1 MWYGMAV
8 GLSFALAAQHAG
20 EALDVPFGELLDYI
34 AIEQIKREG
43 FAPKHALTDEEII
56 PNVR

>member
-8 GLSFALAAQHAG
+8 GLSYT

-34 AIEQIKREG
+34 AIEKIKREG
-43 FAPKHALTDEEII
+43 FAPKRTLTDDEII

>member
-8 GLSFALAAQHAG
+8 GLTYN
-20 EALDVPFGELLDYI
+20 EALTIPFGELLDYI

-43 FAPKHALTDEEII
+43 SKLRQVLTDDEII
-56 PNVR
+56 PDVR

>member
-1 MWYGMAV
+1 MAV
-8 GLSFALAAQHAG
+8 GLSYT

-43 FAPKHALTDEEII
+43 FTLKHALTDEEII

>member
-8 GLSFALAAQHAG
+8 GLTYT

-43 FAPKHALTDEEII
+43 FAPFPLIKDI
-56 PNVR
+56 VG

>member
-8 GLSFALAAQHAG
+8 GLSYT

-43 FAPKHALTDEEII
+43 FAPKHTLADDEII

>member
-1 MWYGMAV
+1 MAV
-8 GLSFALAAQHAG
+8 GLSYT

-43 FAPKHALTDEEII
+43 FRPRRTLTDEEII
-56 PNVR
+56 PDVR